1 MPDTEANEHPENFAN
16 ADLDDATGRL
26 VEVIRRERPQV
37 IVGYARDR
45 VYAHPDHVRV
55 HEISVLAFER
65 AGDPEWYP
73 ELGEPWQP
81 LKLYYSNGFTRQRIR
96 ALHDWFVAQGDES
109 PLAKWVEHM
118 DERDAAAV
126 ASHSEAGDGHDDS
139 LEQVTTTRVDV
150 HDQIAVGRA
159 ALLAHRTQIPAD
171 SFFFRVP
178 LEVEQEL
185 HPWEEYVLARSL
197 VDPGVPEGEYETD
210 LFAGLRVVA
219 SS

>member
-1 MPDTEANEHPENFAN
+1 MPDTEANAHPENFGN
-16 ADLDDATGRL
+16 ADLDEATGRL
-26 VEVIRRERPQV
+26 VEIVRRERPQV

-96 ALHDWFVAQGDES
+96 ALHEWFVAQGDES

-118 DERDAAAV
+118 DERDATAA
-126 ASHSEAGDGHDDS
+126 AEPGDDGHDDS
-139 LEQVTTTRVDV
+139 LELVTTTRIDV
-150 HDQIAVGRA
+150 RDQIAVGRA
-159 ALLAHRTQIPAD
+159 ALLAHRTQIPPD

-210 LFAGLRVVA
+210 LFAGLRVAA